1 MWGVWLWIQ
10 GFESSRVA
18 NYDFFRRK
26 KDVKYRSVSIAR
38 ATVSLKALLSRFA
51 FIFLIVSAFAIML
64 LGKTET
70 VVIER
75 VRVAVIDM
83 ATPFLSAL
91 SQPLSTLSDGVN
103 YVENV
108 FGVFGENTRLK
119 DQNAHLLKWQSVALS
134 LAAENANFRKLLNF
148 VPENGTLTSTARV
161 VGDSGGVFVRSVL
174 INAGSAH
181 NIGKGDAVLNGD
193 GLVGR
198 VAEVGGQSARVLL
211 VTDLNSRIPVLTEKN
226 RVRGILAGDNS
237 AHPKLQFI
245 AGKTRIHPGE
255 KIVTSGH
262 GGVFPAGLPVGRVIL
277 SNGSLLRVRVFANL
291 DQLEYLRVITQY
303 PGAIVG
309 PVPPIRVNSARLK

>member
-1 MWGVWLWIQ
+1 LWIL
-10 GFESSRVA
+10 GLESSREA
-18 NYDFFRRK
+18 NCDFSRRK
-26 KDVKYRSVSIAR
+26 KDVKYRPVSIAR

-51 FIFLIVSAFAIML
+51 FIFLICSAFAIML
-64 LGKTET
+64 LGKAET

-75 VRVAVIDM
+75 VRVAVIDVV
-83 ATPFLSAL
+83 TPFLSAL

-103 YVENV
+103 HVEKV
-108 FGVFGENTRLK
+108 FGVYGENMRLK
-119 DQNAHLLKWQSVALS
+119 NQNAHLLKWQRVALS
-134 LAAENANFRKLLNF
+134 LAAENENFRKLLNF
-148 VPENGTLTSTARV
+148 VPENSTLSSTARV

-174 INAGSAH
+174 INGGRTH

-211 VTDLNSRIPVLTEKN
+211 VTDLNSRVPVLTEEN

-237 AHPKLQFI
+237 SHPKLGFI
-245 AGKTRIHPGE
+245 AGKKSVHPGQ

-277 SNGSLLRVRVFANL
+277 SNGGLLRVRLFANL
-291 DQLEYLRVITQY
+291 DQLEYVRVITQY
-303 PGAIVG
+303 PGAIIG
-309 PVPPIRVNSARLK
+309 PVPPIKVNSSRLK